1 MEDELIFREFIEDT
15 DDLVTCV
22 DEQGRF
28 RYVNRIAEKIMGL
41 APEACIGR
49 SAFDWVHPEDREK
62 TRRSLKE
69 WLRAGLRRATIENRL
84 VNARTGQAFQMLW
97 TISFHYEQGGA
108 PIRINS
114 IGRNITERK
123 LAEEALRK
131 SESFNSSIIQSSRDC
146 IKVLDFEG
154 RLRFMNRGGQA
165 LLGID
170 NLSLYLNQGYA
181 DLWDE
186 AQRPQV
192 LRALERARG
201 GETVSFQGGFPT
213 LDGEPK
219 WWDIVVS
226 PIQDAEGRM
235 EGILVVSR
243 DISEWKRT
251 EKALGRSEAILK
263 ATQRSASVGAWVLDL
278 ATNRVTWTEEI
289 YRIHEV
295 DPEGFD
301 PNLHN
306 ALSFYPWESRSILTD
321 ALRAAMETGES
332 FELELEFITAQGNAR
347 WVRTLGMAEYEG
359 DRVARLSGAFQDIT
373 GKKKTE
379 IALEREFQSNAVVA
393 ALSRELLTENSLD
406 AVSRHVLEGAQRLT
420 ESGFGYVGYIDPET
434 GFLVTPTLTREIGS
448 QCRIEDKPFVFETFT
463 GLFGWVLN
471 HRKPILTNAA
481 HADPRSSGVPG
492 GHIEIRRFLSAPAM
506 AGDTLVGQVAVAN
519 ASRDYTAADLQTVE
533 RLASLYALAVQR
545 SRSKK
550 TLRLKITD
558 LKRTETELTQ
568 AKESAEAA
576 SRAKSQF
583 LAVMSHE
590 IRTPMNAIMG
600 MTDLTLETDLTDRQR
615 EYLEMVRSSSEHLL
629 ALINDILDLSRIE
642 AGKVEIV
649 RRPFRLRESMAE
661 IVRTFSIRARD
672 RGLDLVYHVDEDV
685 PDDLAGDVGRLRQVV
700 YNLVANGIKFT
711 PRGEVLVH
719 IALMDAAPGTATL
732 CIQVADTGIGV
743 PAEKQAEIFDPFI
756 QADAS
761 ISRPYEGAGLGLP
774 ISRSL
779 VRMMGGNLRLESDP
793 GSGST
798 FSVTMPFDRPA
809 ADGVENRVARR
820 PASPPTGTPAVPTA
834 LNILVAEDNPF
845 NQKLVS
851 ILLEKKGHTATSAR
865 SGREALAALETGTFD
880 LVLMDI
886 QMPDMD
892 GLEATAAIRKSEA
905 EAATGRR
912 LPVIALTAHAM
923 AGDRDRFLAAG
934 MDGYVPK
941 PITAENLDRAM
952 AQAVGGGD

>member
-1 MEDELIFREFIEDT
+1 MEDKLIFREFIEDT

-22 DEQGRF
+22 DREGRF
-28 RYVNRIAEKIMGL
+28 RYVNRIAEKIMGIG
-41 APEACIGR
+41 PEACIGR

-62 TRRSLKE
+62 TRRSLEE
-69 WLRAGLRRATIENRL
+69 WIRAGLRRATIENRL

-97 TISFHYEQGGA
+97 TLSFHYDEGGTL
-108 PIRINS
+108 IRINS

-131 SESFNSSIIQSSRDC
+131 SESFNRSIIQSSRDC

-154 RLRFMNRGGQA
+154 RIRFMNRGGQA

-201 GETVSFQGGFPT
+201 GETVSFQGGLPT
-213 LDGEPK
+213 LNGEPK
-219 WWDIVVS
+219 WWDMVVS

-243 DISEWKRT
+243 DITEWKR
-251 EKALGRSEAILK
+251 
-263 ATQRSASVGAWVLDL
+263 
-278 ATNRVTWTEEI
+278 
-289 YRIHEV
+289 
-295 DPEGFD
+295 
-301 PNLHN
+301 
-306 ALSFYPWESRSILTD
+306 
-321 ALRAAMETGES
+321 
-332 FELELEFITAQGNAR
+332 
-347 WVRTLGMAEYEG
+347 
-359 DRVARLSGAFQDIT
+359 
-373 GKKKTE
+373 TE
-379 IALEREFQSNAVVA
+379 IALER
-393 ALSRELLTENSLD
+393 
-406 AVSRHVLEGAQRLT
+406 
-420 ESGFGYVGYIDPET
+420 
-434 GFLVTPTLTREIGS
+434 
-448 QCRIEDKPFVFETFT
+448 
-463 GLFGWVLN
+463 
-471 HRKPILTNAA
+471 
-481 HADPRSSGVPG
+481 
-492 GHIEIRRFLSAPAM
+492 
-506 AGDTLVGQVAVAN
+506 
-519 ASRDYTAADLQTVE
+519 
-533 RLASLYALAVQR
+533 
-545 SRSKK
+545 
-550 TLRLKITD
+550 
-558 LKRTETELTQ
+558 

-649 RRPFRLRESMAE
+649 HRPFRLRESMAE

-719 IALMDAAPGTATL
+719 IALMDAVPGTATL

-779 VRMMGGNLRLESDP
+779 ARMMGGNLRLESEP
-793 GSGST
+793 GGGST
-798 FSVTMPFDRPA
+798 FGATLPFDRPA
-809 ADGVENRVARR
+809 ADGVDNRVAGR
-820 PASPPTGTPAVPTA
+820 PAAPPTGTPAVPTG

-892 GLEATAAIRKSEA
+892 GLEATAAIRRSEA

-912 LPVIALTAHAM
+912 LPIIALTAHAM

>member
-1 MEDELIFREFIEDT
+1 MEDKLIFREFIEDT

-22 DEQGRF
+22 DREGRF
-28 RYVNRIAEKIMGL
+28 RYVNRIAEKIMGIG
-41 APEACIGR
+41 PEACIGR

-62 TRRSLKE
+62 TRRSLEE
-69 WLRAGLRRATIENRL
+69 WIRAGLRRATIENRL

-97 TISFHYEQGGA
+97 TLSFHYDEGGA
-108 PIRINS
+108 LIRINS

-131 SESFNSSIIQSSRDC
+131 SESFNRSIIQSSRDC

-154 RLRFMNRGGQA
+154 RIRFMNRGGQA

-201 GETVSFQGGFPT
+201 GETVSFQGGLPT
-213 LDGEPK
+213 LNGEPK
-219 WWDIVVS
+219 WWDMVVS

-243 DISEWKRT
+243 DITEWKR
-251 EKALGRSEAILK
+251 
-263 ATQRSASVGAWVLDL
+263 
-278 ATNRVTWTEEI
+278 
-289 YRIHEV
+289 
-295 DPEGFD
+295 
-301 PNLHN
+301 
-306 ALSFYPWESRSILTD
+306 
-321 ALRAAMETGES
+321 
-332 FELELEFITAQGNAR
+332 
-347 WVRTLGMAEYEG
+347 
-359 DRVARLSGAFQDIT
+359 
-373 GKKKTE
+373 TE
-379 IALEREFQSNAVVA
+379 IALER
-393 ALSRELLTENSLD
+393 
-406 AVSRHVLEGAQRLT
+406 
-420 ESGFGYVGYIDPET
+420 
-434 GFLVTPTLTREIGS
+434 
-448 QCRIEDKPFVFETFT
+448 
-463 GLFGWVLN
+463 
-471 HRKPILTNAA
+471 
-481 HADPRSSGVPG
+481 
-492 GHIEIRRFLSAPAM
+492 
-506 AGDTLVGQVAVAN
+506 
-519 ASRDYTAADLQTVE
+519 
-533 RLASLYALAVQR
+533 
-545 SRSKK
+545 
-550 TLRLKITD
+550 
-558 LKRTETELTQ
+558 

-649 RRPFRLRESMAE
+649 HRPFRLRESMAE

-719 IALMDAAPGTATL
+719 IALMDAVPGTATL

-779 VRMMGGNLRLESDP
+779 ARMMGGNLRLESEP
-793 GSGST
+793 GGGST
-798 FSVTMPFDRPA
+798 FGATLPFDRPA
-809 ADGVENRVARR
+809 ADGVDNRVAGR
-820 PASPPTGTPAVPTA
+820 PAAPPTGAPAVPTG

-845 NQKLVS
+845 NQKLMS
-851 ILLEKKGHTATSAR
+851 TLLEKKGHTATSAR

-892 GLEATAAIRKSEA
+892 GLEATAAIRRSEA